1 MTLSAVATRYAKAL
15 ADVTTAA
22 AGLRPEEALSQ
33 LRAFE
38 AALAASHELQNA
50 LTTPAVPASR
60 KRAVVARIAD
70 ILKLSLIARN
80 FLFVLIDHRRIAL
93 LGEILH
99 SFELIVDERL
109 GFARAEVSSPREL
122 TESQRGAIS
131 APVGTPHR
139 QAHTHALR
147 GGPGPHRRRGGAH
160 RFHGIRR
167 QRARPVANAGAP
179 PQYGTII
186 GRKYGSNSS
195 GRNHQY
201 SAPGNRE
208 LRARYRR
215 LRGRLGHL
223 GGRRHRPN
231 PRPGKGHGRAS

>member
-15 ADVTTAA
+15 ADVTTSA
-22 AGLRPEEALSQ
+22 AGLQPDVALNQ

-50 LTTPAVPASR
+50 LNTPAVPASR
-60 KRAVVARIAD
+60 KRVVVARIAG

-131 APVGTPHR
+131 GQLERLTGKRIRMRFAVDP
-139 QAHTHALR
+139 ALIGGVVARIGSTVYDGSVR
-147 GGPGPHRRRGGAH
+147 GQLQTLG
-160 RFHGIRR
+160 
-167 QRARPVANAGAP
+167 
-179 PQYGTII
+179 
-186 GRKYGSNSS
+186 
-195 GRNHQY
+195 
-201 SAPGNRE
+201 
-208 LRARYRR
+208 RR
-215 LRGRLGHL
+215 LSTER
-223 GGRRHRPN
+223 
-231 PRPGKGHGRAS
+231 